1 MKPAHCPSVSL
12 LVLALGL
19 AGCGEESDNLPVD
32 GRDFDGV
39 EYSEPVA
46 YTGKAIDG
54 YLINARVW
62 LDMDGDGQHTP
73 GPMTITLEN
82 GAEVVLEA
90 GEPTAMSGENG
101 DFSLDVAELE
111 QDPEVGP
118 DLDPRDYPLHALALP
133 GKTLEQTPAGNVAV
147 TSAYLLSAPPGV
159 RNVTPLTT
167 LARFRALAGLAEGS
181 THNLPEGLVGMNLRR
196 DYVQANDE
204 RAHAYARALAR
215 FMASQIPDD
224 YNQLL
229 ANAGSTG
236 TERYLSADA
245 AVLLGVSLAQ
255 HAPDIVDIVDAV
267 AGSEYATVAVESLEL
282 PVVALELS
290 NPTLLTRQRIL
301 AQPKLSA
308 DLPTGVSDLKQSAE
322 LLFDYNEAG
331 QLKSISANGCLA
343 PSMPELAR
351 LVAVDGY
358 ASNLA
363 TQWFPSAALS
373 EQSVINYDNPGIDE
387 RLVFDW
393 AKDQIHFET
402 ATTCHEH
409 EGIFAG
415 SSELGGNPEIT
426 YSWTIDS
433 DDRVQLEA
441 RIFRPDGSV
450 LTTRT
455 LESEAIANGV
465 AGFVPHTLNEGV
477 AEIMSLQLADT
488 GGVCLTDEE
497 LKEVADLDVVVS
509 SIEPFTFTGYQPQP
523 VSFNDLEMELDIR
536 TLLDPNTNGEVT
548 FNRLLRYG
556 FLDPQTAG
564 LSNVDA
570 TRGFEWV
577 MYYPSVGSSAFV
589 PSQPNLIEEAYLT
602 RHNGDKS
609 CGREFDRTPTSAYA
623 RVEYDYQSLSDYL
636 IGLLQ

>member
-19 AGCGEESDNLPVD
+19 AGCGEESDKLPVD
-32 GRDFDGV
+32 GRDFDGLK
-39 EYSEPVA
+39 YSEPVA

-73 GPMTITLEN
+73 GPMTIALEN
-82 GAEVVLEA
+82 GAEVVLDA

-133 GKTLEQTPAGNVAV
+133 GKTLEQTPVGNVAV
-147 TSAYLLSAPPGV
+147 TSAYLLSASPGV

-167 LARFRALAGLAEGS
+167 LARFRALAGLATGS
-181 THNLPEGLVGMNLRR
+181 SHNLPDSLVGMNLLR
-196 DYVQANDE
+196 DYVQAEDE

-215 FMASQIPDD
+215 FMASQIPAD

-229 ANAGSTG
+229 ANADSTG
-236 TERYLSADA
+236 TERFLSAEA
-245 AVLLGVSLAQ
+245 AVLLGVSLVQ
-255 HAPDIVDIVDAV
+255 HATDIVNIVDEA
-267 AGSEYATVAVESLEL
+267 AGGKYATLAVDSLAL
-282 PVVALELS
+282 PEAALELS
-290 NPTLLTRQRIL
+290 NPILLTRQRVL
-301 AQPKLSA
+301 AQPELSA
-308 DLPTGVSDLKQSAE
+308 GLPTGVSDLKQSAE
-322 LLFDYNEAG
+322 LVFDYTEAG

-358 ASNLA
+358 ASKLA

-373 EQSVINYDNPGIDE
+373 DQSIINYDNPGIDE

-415 SSELGGNPEIT
+415 SSELGGKSEVT

-433 DDRVQLEA
+433 DDRVELQA
-441 RIFRPDGSV
+441 RISRPDGSV
-450 LTTRT
+450 LTRT
-455 LESEAIANGV
+455 LQSGAIASEV
-465 AGFVPHTLNEGV
+465 AGFVSRILSEDATEL
-477 AEIMSLQLADT
+477 MSLQLA
-488 GGVCLTDEE
+488 GAREQC
-497 LKEVADLDVVVS
+497 EVDGMAGLDGAVTA
-509 SIEPFTFTGYQPQP
+509 IEPFAFSGYEPQP
-523 VSFNDLEMELDIR
+523 VSFNELEMELDTR
-536 TLLDPNTNGEVT
+536 TLLDPGTNGEVT

-570 TRGFEWV
+570 TRGFEWM
-577 MYYPSVGSSAFV
+577 MYYPSVGSSEFSSA
-589 PSQPNLIEEAYLT
+589 QANLIEEAYLT

>member
-19 AGCGEESDNLPVD
+19 AGCGEESDKLPVD
-32 GRDFDGV
+32 GRDFDGLK
-39 EYSEPVA
+39 YSEPVA

-73 GPMTITLEN
+73 GPMTIALEN
-82 GAEVVLEA
+82 GAEVVLDA

-133 GKTLEQTPAGNVAV
+133 GKTLEQTPVGNVAV
-147 TSAYLLSAPPGV
+147 TSAYLLSASPGV

-167 LARFRALAGLAEGS
+167 LARFRALAGLATGS
-181 THNLPEGLVGMNLRR
+181 SHNLPDSLVGMNLLR
-196 DYVQANDE
+196 DYVQAEDE

-215 FMASQIPDD
+215 FMASQIPAD

-229 ANAGSTG
+229 ANADSTG
-236 TERYLSADA
+236 TERYLSAEA
-245 AVLLGVSLAQ
+245 AVLLGVSLVQ
-255 HAPDIVDIVDAV
+255 HATDIVNIVDEA
-267 AGSEYATVAVESLEL
+267 AGGKYATLAVDSLAL
-282 PVVALELS
+282 PEAALELS
-290 NPTLLTRQRIL
+290 NPILLTRQRVL
-301 AQPKLSA
+301 AQPELSA
-308 DLPTGVSDLKQSAE
+308 GLPTGVSDLKQSAE
-322 LLFDYNEAG
+322 LVFDYTEAG

-358 ASNLA
+358 ASKLA

-373 EQSVINYDNPGIDE
+373 DQSIINYDNPGIDE

-393 AKDQIHFET
+393 AKDQIHFEI

-415 SSELGGNPEIT
+415 SSELGGKSEVT

-433 DDRVQLEA
+433 DDRVELQA
-441 RIFRPDGSV
+441 RISRPDGSV
-450 LTTRT
+450 LTRT
-455 LESEAIANGV
+455 LQSGAIASEV
-465 AGFVPHTLNEGV
+465 AGFVSRILSEDATEL
-477 AEIMSLQLADT
+477 MSLQLA
-488 GGVCLTDEE
+488 GAREQC
-497 LKEVADLDVVVS
+497 EVDGMAGLDGAVTA
-509 SIEPFTFTGYQPQP
+509 IEPFAFSGYEPQP
-523 VSFNDLEMELDIR
+523 VSFNELEMELDTR
-536 TLLDPNTNGEVT
+536 TLLDPGTNGEVT

-570 TRGFEWV
+570 TRGFEWM
-577 MYYPSVGSSAFV
+577 MYYPSVGSSEFSSA
-589 PSQPNLIEEAYLT
+589 QANLIEEAYLT

>member
-19 AGCGEESDNLPVD
+19 AGCGEESDKLPVD
-32 GRDFDGV
+32 GRDFDGLK
-39 EYSEPVA
+39 YSEPVA

-73 GPMTITLEN
+73 GPMTIALEN
-82 GAEVVLEA
+82 GAEVVLDA

-101 DFSLDVAELE
+101 DFSLDVAELK

-133 GKTLEQTPAGNVAV
+133 GKTLEQTPVGNVAV
-147 TSAYLLSAPPGV
+147 TSAYLLSASPGV

-167 LARFRALAGLAEGS
+167 LARFRALAGLATGS
-181 THNLPEGLVGMNLRR
+181 SHNLPDSLVGMNLLR
-196 DYVQANDE
+196 DYVQAEDE

-215 FMASQIPDD
+215 FMASQIPAD

-229 ANAGSTG
+229 ANADSTG
-236 TERYLSADA
+236 TERFLSAEA
-245 AVLLGVSLAQ
+245 AVLLGVSLVQ
-255 HAPDIVDIVDAV
+255 HATDIVNIVDEA
-267 AGSEYATVAVESLEL
+267 AGGKYATLAVDSLAL
-282 PVVALELS
+282 PEAALELS
-290 NPTLLTRQRIL
+290 NPILLTRQRVL
-301 AQPKLSA
+301 AQPELSA
-308 DLPTGVSDLKQSAE
+308 GLPTGVSDLKQSAE
-322 LLFDYNEAG
+322 LVFDYTEAG

-358 ASNLA
+358 ASKLA

-373 EQSVINYDNPGIDE
+373 DQSIINYDNPGIDE

-415 SSELGGNPEIT
+415 SSELGGKSEVT

-433 DDRVQLEA
+433 DDRVELQA
-441 RIFRPDGSV
+441 RISRPDGSV
-450 LTTRT
+450 LTRT
-455 LESEAIANGV
+455 LQSGAIASEV
-465 AGFVPHTLNEGV
+465 AGFVSRILSEDATEL
-477 AEIMSLQLADT
+477 MSLQLA
-488 GGVCLTDEE
+488 GAREQC
-497 LKEVADLDVVVS
+497 EVDGMAGLDGAVTA
-509 SIEPFTFTGYQPQP
+509 IEPFAFSGYEPQP
-523 VSFNDLEMELDIR
+523 VSFNELEMELDTR
-536 TLLDPNTNGEVT
+536 TLLDPGTNGEVT

-570 TRGFEWV
+570 TRGFEWM
-577 MYYPSVGSSAFV
+577 MYYPSVGSSEFSSA
-589 PSQPNLIEEAYLT
+589 QANLIEEAYLT
-602 RHNGDKS
+602 RHNGGKS

>member
-19 AGCGEESDNLPVD
+19 AGCGEESDKLPVD
-32 GRDFDGV
+32 GRDFDGLK
-39 EYSEPVA
+39 YSEPVA

-73 GPMTITLEN
+73 GPMTIALEN
-82 GAEVVLEA
+82 GAEVVLDA

-133 GKTLEQTPAGNVAV
+133 GKTLEQTPVGNVAV
-147 TSAYLLSAPPGV
+147 TSAYLLSASPGV

-167 LARFRALAGLAEGS
+167 LARFRALAGLATGS
-181 THNLPEGLVGMNLRR
+181 SHNLPDSLVGMNLLR
-196 DYVQANDE
+196 DYVQAEDE

-215 FMASQIPDD
+215 FMASQIPAD

-229 ANAGSTG
+229 ANADSTG
-236 TERYLSADA
+236 TERYLSAEA
-245 AVLLGVSLAQ
+245 AVLLGVSLVQ
-255 HAPDIVDIVDAV
+255 HATDIVNIVDEA
-267 AGSEYATVAVESLEL
+267 AGGKYATLAVDSLAL
-282 PVVALELS
+282 PEAALELS
-290 NPTLLTRQRIL
+290 NPILLTRQRIL
-301 AQPKLSA
+301 AQPELSA
-308 DLPTGVSDLKQSAE
+308 GLPTGVSDLKQSAE
-322 LLFDYNEAG
+322 LVFDYTEAG

-358 ASNLA
+358 ASKLA

-373 EQSVINYDNPGIDE
+373 EQSVINYDIPGIDE

-415 SSELGGNPEIT
+415 SSELGGNSEVT

-433 DDRVQLEA
+433 DDRVELQA
-441 RIFRPDGSV
+441 RISRPDGSV
-450 LTTRT
+450 LTRT
-455 LESEAIANGV
+455 LQSGAIASEV
-465 AGFVPHTLNEGV
+465 AGFVSRTLSED
-477 AEIMSLQLADT
+477 ATELMSLQLA
-488 GGVCLTDEE
+488 GAREQC
-497 LKEVADLDVVVS
+497 EVDGMAGLDGAVTA
-509 SIEPFTFTGYQPQP
+509 IEPFAFSGYEPQP
-523 VSFNDLEMELDIR
+523 VSFNDLEMELDTR
-536 TLLDPNTNGEVT
+536 TLLDPGTNREVT

-570 TRGFEWV
+570 TRGFEWM
-577 MYYPSVGSSAFV
+577 MYYPSVGSSEFSSA
-589 PSQPNLIEEAYLT
+589 QANLIEEAYLT

>member
-19 AGCGEESDNLPVD
+19 AGCGEESDKLPVD
-32 GRDFDGV
+32 GRDFDGLK
-39 EYSEPVA
+39 YSEPVA

-73 GPMTITLEN
+73 GPMTIALEN
-82 GAEVVLEA
+82 GAEVVLDA

-133 GKTLEQTPAGNVAV
+133 GKTLEQTPVGNVAV
-147 TSAYLLSAPPGV
+147 TSAYLLSASPGV

-167 LARFRALAGLAEGS
+167 LARFRALAGLATGS
-181 THNLPEGLVGMNLRR
+181 SHNLPDSLVGMNLLR
-196 DYVQANDE
+196 DYIQAEDE

-215 FMASQIPDD
+215 FMASQIPAD

-229 ANAGSTG
+229 ANADSTG
-236 TERYLSADA
+236 TERYLSAEA
-245 AVLLGVSLAQ
+245 AVLLGVSLVQ
-255 HAPDIVDIVDAV
+255 HATDIVNIVDEA
-267 AGSEYATVAVESLEL
+267 AGGKYATLAVDSLAL
-282 PVVALELS
+282 PEAALELS
-290 NPTLLTRQRIL
+290 NPILLTRQRVL
-301 AQPKLSA
+301 AQPELSA
-308 DLPTGVSDLKQSAE
+308 GLPTGVSDLKQSAE
-322 LLFDYNEAG
+322 LVFDYTEAG

-358 ASNLA
+358 ASKLA

-373 EQSVINYDNPGIDE
+373 DQSIINYDNPGIDE

-415 SSELGGNPEIT
+415 SSELGGKSEVT

-433 DDRVQLEA
+433 DDRVELQA
-441 RIFRPDGSV
+441 RISRPDGSV
-450 LTTRT
+450 LTRT
-455 LESEAIANGV
+455 LQSGAIASEV
-465 AGFVPHTLNEGV
+465 AGFVSRILSEDATEL
-477 AEIMSLQLADT
+477 MSLQLAGAREQCEVD
-488 GGVCLTDEE
+488 GMAGLDGVVT
-497 LKEVADLDVVVS
+497 A
-509 SIEPFTFTGYQPQP
+509 IEPFAFSGYEPQP
-523 VSFNDLEMELDIR
+523 VSFNELEMELDTR
-536 TLLDPNTNGEVT
+536 TLLDPGTNGEVT

-570 TRGFEWV
+570 TRGFEWM
-577 MYYPSVGSSAFV
+577 MYYPPVGSSEISSA
-589 PSQPNLIEEAYLT
+589 QPNLIEEAYLT